1 MLKREKHLLDKQE
14 TSEVEI
20 VRQMEMGLKDP
31 SAFNQWRNEM
41 DRRDEVLK
49 LEYLLK
55 KKIEGEMSREQAI
68 QAQLKAKSD
77 NANLAKDI
85 KHEIER
91 LLEVRDNDMA
101 DKIREN
107 KEIIKGV
114 HLQH

>member
-1 MLKREKHLLDKQE
+1 
-14 TSEVEI
+14 
-20 VRQMEMGLKDP
+20 
-31 SAFNQWRNEM
+31 
-41 DRRDEVLK
+41 
-49 LEYLLK
+49 
-55 KKIEGEMSREQAI
+55 MSREQAI

-107 KEIIKGV
+107 KKIIKGV
-114 HLQH
+114 HL